1 MNVALYQFNYPKY
14 EDHGFTPGNPGF
26 ICKKYFLRTTAIPRD
41 ILEFSKPG
49 ADVIGGSIVHTYS
62 ATYLGMAFRKH
73 QYKLKTKKNHGITPG
88 PYSEY
93 HSTTSYEKNPKAKLY

>member
-1 MNVALYQFNYPKY
+1 MRITVLPQETQVLNV
-14 EDHGFTPGNPGF
+14 
-26 ICKKYFLRTTAIPRD
+26 KKYFLRTTTVPRD

-88 PYSEY
+88 HYILLLIILRLLLMP
-93 HSTTSYEKNPKAKLY
+93 

>member
-1 MNVALYQFNYPKY
+1 MWRFISLITQNMRITVLPQETQVLNVR
-14 EDHGFTPGNPGF
+14 
-26 ICKKYFLRTTAIPRD
+26 KYFLWTAAIPRD

-88 PYSEY
+88 PYIY
-93 HSTTSYEKNPKAKLY
+93 LWKNFFFFELQY